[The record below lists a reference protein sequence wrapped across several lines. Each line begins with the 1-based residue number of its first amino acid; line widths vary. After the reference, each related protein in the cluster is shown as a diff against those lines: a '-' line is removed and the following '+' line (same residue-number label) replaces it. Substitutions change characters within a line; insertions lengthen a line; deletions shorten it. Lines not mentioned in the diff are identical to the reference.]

1 MLGYLSI
8 LFDRD
13 EPRTVANASLIELVV
28 CGRRSVPIVSRTS
41 TMRRQGVEHP
51 VSGARRYHGRNRGCR
66 TCTTYNRA
74 WQSISVGRSG
84 SIVGCRRRIS
94 FATEHLGSE
103 SDSTR
108 ARFEQYLVAD
118 TRAPLDPVRRR
129 LLNAIDD
136 CYLATTTTTNNEL
149 DIEALTCTHID
160 MPHVSL
166 QLAASAYLDS
176 HSREKHP
183 HLEAQYTEL
192 QRQID
197 QESAAIQQLSNQREK
212 VTSDVYQLQRIL
224 QTLHSMNLS

>member
-1 MLGYLSI
+1 
-8 LFDRD
+8 
-13 EPRTVANASLIELVV
+13 
-28 CGRRSVPIVSRTS
+28 
-41 TMRRQGVEHP
+41 
-51 VSGARRYHGRNRGCR
+51 
-66 TCTTYNRA
+66 
-74 WQSISVGRSG
+74 
-84 SIVGCRRRIS
+84 
-94 FATEHLGSE
+94 
-103 SDSTR
+103 
-108 ARFEQYLVAD
+108 
-118 TRAPLDPVRRR
+118 
-129 LLNAIDD
+129 
-136 CYLATTTTTNNEL
+136 
-149 DIEALTCTHID
+149 